1 MSRFYIHIY
10 YNTSTHF
17 RRLKHTLG
25 NGLKQTTKNGLE
37 PMCTFYW

>member
-1 MSRFYIHIY
+1 MSHFYTY
-10 YNTSTHF
+10 CNTSTHF
-17 RRLKHTLG
+17 RRLKYTHG